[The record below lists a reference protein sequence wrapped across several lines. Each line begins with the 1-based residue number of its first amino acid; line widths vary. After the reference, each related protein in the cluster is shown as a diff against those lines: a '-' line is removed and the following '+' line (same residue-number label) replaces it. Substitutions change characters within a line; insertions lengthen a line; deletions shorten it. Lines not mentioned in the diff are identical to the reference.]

1 MSYYGRPNPVGL
13 ENMGKPWKKEEVDQL
28 LREIN
33 ENKDYETIAIAH
45 KRKSGGIISRL
56 RQVAAELH
64 LDEKKTID
72 ECIELTGLEKADV
85 LDAIDKREYSRR
97 IKEKNKEAKMLIRDK
112 AASKHLDITSE
123 RQIVS
128 KHLDPLHELRCEV
141 NELKKDVKEILRL
154 MNALYDF
161 EASQS

>member
-85 LDAIDKREYSRR
+85 LDAIDKHEYNERAKKRSAE
-97 IKEKNKEAKMLIRDK
+97 IKAQIK
-112 AASKHLDITSE
+112 AQGISVPQKT
-123 RQIVS
+123 
-128 KHLDPLHELRCEV
+128 LDPVADLRKDV

>member
-72 ECIELTGLEKADV
+72 ECIEITGLDKSDV
-85 LDAIDKREYSRR
+85 LDAIDKHEYNERAKKR
-97 IKEKNKEAKMLIRDK
+97 AAEIKAQVKAKEI
-112 AASKHLDITSE
+112 S
-123 RQIVS
+123 V
-128 KHLDPLHELRCEV
+128 LDPVAELCKDV

>member
-28 LREIN
+28 LSEIKDN
-33 ENKDYETIAIAH
+33 MDYEKIAAAH

-72 ECIELTGLEKADV
+72 ECIDITGLDKSDV
-85 LDAIDKREYSRR
+85 LDAIDKHEYDQRAKKR
-97 IKEKNKEAKMLIRDK
+97 AAEIKAQIK
-112 AASKHLDITSE
+112 AQGISVPT
-123 RQIVS
+123 RV
-128 KHLDPLHELRCEV
+128 LDPVADLRKDV

-161 EASQS
+161 EASQN

>member
-1 MSYYGRPNPVGL
+1 
-13 ENMGKPWKKEEVDQL
+13 MGKPWKKEEVDQL
-28 LREIN
+28 LIEIKDN
-33 ENKDYETIAIAH
+33 MDYEKIAAAH

-72 ECIELTGLEKADV
+72 ECIDITGLDKSDV
-85 LDAIDKREYSRR
+85 LDAIDKHEYDQRAKKR
-97 IKEKNKEAKMLIRDK
+97 AAEIKAQVK
-112 AASKHLDITSE
+112 AQGISVPT
-123 RQIVS
+123 RV
-128 KHLDPLHELRCEV
+128 LDPVADLRKDV

-161 EASQS
+161 EASQN

>member
-1 MSYYGRPNPVGL
+1 
-13 ENMGKPWKKEEVDQL
+13 MGKPWKKEEVDQL
-28 LREIN
+28 LSEIK
-33 ENKDYETIAIAH
+33 ENKDYETIATAH

-72 ECIELTGLEKADV
+72 ECIKLTGLEKADV
-85 LDAIDKREYSRR
+85 LDAIDKREYNERAKKR
-97 IKEKNKEAKMLIRDK
+97 VAEIKAQGI
-112 AASKHLDITSE
+112 
-123 RQIVS
+123 IVPQ
-128 KHLDPLHELRCEV
+128 KTLDPVAELRKDV
-141 NELKKDVKEILRL
+141 IELKKDVKEILRL

>member
-1 MSYYGRPNPVGL
+1 MSYYGRPNPAGL

-28 LREIN
+28 LSEIK
-33 ENKDYETIAIAH
+33 ENKDYETIATAH

-72 ECIELTGLEKADV
+72 ECIKLTGLEKADV
-85 LDAIDKREYSRR
+85 LDAIDKREYNERAKKR
-97 IKEKNKEAKMLIRDK
+97 VAEIKAQGISVPQK
-112 AASKHLDITSE
+112 T
-123 RQIVS
+123 
-128 KHLDPLHELRCEV
+128 LDPVAELRKDV
-141 NELKKDVKEILRL
+141 IELKKDVKEILRL

>member
-85 LDAIDKREYSRR
+85 LDAIDKHEYNERAKKRSAE
-97 IKEKNKEAKMLIRDK
+97 IKAQIK
-112 AASKHLDITSE
+112 AQGISVPQKT
-123 RQIVS
+123 
-128 KHLDPLHELRCEV
+128 LDPVTELRKDV

>member
-1 MSYYGRPNPVGL
+1 MSYYGRPNPAGL

-28 LREIN
+28 LSEIK
-33 ENKDYETIAIAH
+33 ENKDYETIATAH

-72 ECIELTGLEKADV
+72 ECIKLTGLEKADV
-85 LDAIDKREYSRR
+85 LDAIDKREYNERAKKR
-97 IKEKNKEAKMLIRDK
+97 VAEIKAQGI
-112 AASKHLDITSE
+112 
-123 RQIVS
+123 IVPQ
-128 KHLDPLHELRCEV
+128 KTLDPVAELRKDV
-141 NELKKDVKEILRL
+141 IELKKDVKEILRL